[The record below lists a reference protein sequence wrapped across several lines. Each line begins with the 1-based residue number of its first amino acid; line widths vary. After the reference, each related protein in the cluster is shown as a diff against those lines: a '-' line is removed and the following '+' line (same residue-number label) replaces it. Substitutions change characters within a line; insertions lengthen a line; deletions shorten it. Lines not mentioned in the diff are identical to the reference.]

1 MDGDDFEPHMF
12 HHSSDIQQDYRM
24 ENMSKKWWCVMQVF
38 QQGFF
43 LLTSSYYIRVRVWA
57 HVMVVNMVMDE
68 RSVGKDSYRYIYI
81 MNLKQQSSMS
91 RLLHIF
97 KILFRFVGLFS
108 LRLIRFVS
116 ALFERC

>member
-43 LLTSSYYIRVRVWA
+43 FLLAAITSESECGR
-57 HVMVVNMVMDE
+57 
-68 RSVGKDSYRYIYI
+68 
-81 MNLKQQSSMS
+81 MS
-91 RLLHIF
+91 W
-97 KILFRFVGLFS
+97 S
-108 LRLIRFVS
+108 
-116 ALFERC
+116 